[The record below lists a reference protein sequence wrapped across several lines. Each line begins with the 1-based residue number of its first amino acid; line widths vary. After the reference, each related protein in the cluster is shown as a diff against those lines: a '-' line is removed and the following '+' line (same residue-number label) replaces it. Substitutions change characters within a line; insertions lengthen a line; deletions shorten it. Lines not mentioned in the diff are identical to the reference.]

1 MRIAFDSNV
10 FTLQKY
16 GGVSRYLVRLGEE
29 LLREGNAVRVFGWLH
44 TNRHLTDSGMR
55 LTGMRYVKC
64 FPRLTRRM
72 AHHAGDLLGGWEM
85 RRWQPDLIHESF
97 CHARR
102 VGPGSVARVCTIH
115 DLIHELY
122 PEYWGRMD
130 RTPEYRRK
138 TLERCQ
144 AVICVSEST
153 RRDLLRLVDVDPAKV
168 HVVHHGFDHISA
180 AGGLSP
186 AEEVELAAVVRAP
199 YLLYVGAR
207 YCYKNFQGFLRGLAH
222 SSVRRE
228 FRVVAFGGGA
238 WTRVESD
245 LINQLG
251 FSEGEVVQLGGSDA
265 LLHKLFLRA
274 TAFVYPS
281 IYEGFGFPPLE
292 AMARGCP
299 VIASNASS
307 MPEVIGNAAEFFDPS
322 DIHAIG
328 DALEAVV
335 TSRERREE
343 LVKCGYERLQAFSW
357 GKCASETMDVYQ
369 SVM

>member
-10 FTLQKY
+10 FTTQKY
-16 GGVSRYLVRLGEE
+16 GGVSRYLVRLGEA
-29 LLREGNAVRVFGWLH
+29 LVQEGHSVRVFGWLH
-44 TNRHLTDSGMR
+44 TNRHLTDSETP
-55 LTGMRYVKC
+55 LTEMRYV
-64 FPRLTRRM
+64 PRFRSFTRRIS
-72 AHHAGDLLGGWEM
+72 HYLGDFRAASEM
-85 RRWQPDLIHESF
+85 RRWKPDLIHESF
-97 CHARR
+97 CHARK
-102 VGPGSVARVCTIH
+102 VGPGTVARVCTIH
-115 DLIHELY
+115 DLIHELF
-122 PEYWGRMD
+122 PQYWGRMD

-138 TLERCQ
+138 TLERCA

-153 RRDLLRLVDVDPAKV
+153 RKDLLRLVEVDPAKV
-168 HVVHHGFDHISA
+168 HVVHHGFDHIST
-180 AGGLSP
+180 AGVLSP
-186 AEEVELAAVVRAP
+186 AEELELAEVGHSQ

-207 YCYKNFQGFLRGLAH
+207 HSYKNFQGFLRGLSQ
-222 SSVRRE
+222 SSVRQE

-251 FSEGEVVQLGGSDA
+251 FSAGEVVQVGGSDV
-265 LLHKLFLRA
+265 LLDKLFLGA

-299 VIASNASS
+299 VIASNSSS

-328 DALEAVV
+328 DALEAVLA
-335 TSRERREE
+335 SSERREE
-343 LVKCGYERLQAFSW
+343 LIKSGHERLQAFSW
-357 GKCASETMDVYQ
+357 GKCASETMKVYQ